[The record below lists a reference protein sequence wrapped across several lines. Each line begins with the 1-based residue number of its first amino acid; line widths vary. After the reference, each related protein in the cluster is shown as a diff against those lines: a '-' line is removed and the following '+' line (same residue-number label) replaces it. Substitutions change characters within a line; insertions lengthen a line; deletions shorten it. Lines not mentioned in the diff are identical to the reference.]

1 MLIQKLILAPIA
13 EGGNNLN
20 TVEEMEHV
28 QELQYQKAKRE
39 QSFTRK
45 LLRNRFAAI
54 GLIII
59 ILLILTAIFAPFLAT
74 HDPYSMDVTKSLLK
88 PGDSGHILG
97 TDSYG
102 RDIYSRIIYGARVSL
117 LVGISAMVFGA
128 VFGSFLGL
136 ISGYFGG
143 KIDTIIMRIM
153 DGMMAFPFIL
163 LAIVL
168 MTVLGQGLVNVII
181 AIGISNIPGFARV
194 IRGQVINVKESDYI
208 EVTRSL
214 GATHRRTIFKHILPN
229 SIPPLIVYATMSV
242 AGAIISEASLSF
254 LGLGVQPPTASWGSM
269 LQEGKNFLVISPELA
284 NFSGLAILI
293 TVLGINLFGDGLR
306 DALDPRMKL

>member
-1 MLIQKLILAPIA
+1 MNTIQEIEQAR
-13 EGGNNLN
+13 
-20 TVEEMEHV
+20 
-28 QELQYQKAKRE
+28 ELQYQKARKE
-39 QSFTRK
+39 QSFMRK
-45 LLRNRFAAI
+45 LLRNRFAAL
-54 GLIII
+54 GLIV
-59 ILLILTAIFAPFLAT
+59 ILLLVLTAIFAPFFAT
-74 HDPYSMDVTKSLLK
+74 HSPNSMDVTKTLLG
-88 PGDSGHILG
+88 PGKEGHILG

-102 RDIYSRIIYGARVSL
+102 RDIYSRIVYGARISL
-117 LVGISAMVFGA
+117 IVGISAVLFGA
-128 VFGSFLGL
+128 VLGSALGI

-143 KIDTIIMRIM
+143 RTDSIIMRIM

-194 IRGQVINVKESDYI
+194 VRGQVLNVKEAEYI

-214 GATHRRTIFKHILPN
+214 GAKHGRIIFKHIVPN
-229 SIPPLIVYATMSV
+229 SIAPLIVYATMGI
-242 AGAIISEASLSF
+242 AGAIISEAALSF

-269 LQEGKNFLVISPELA
+269 LQEGKNFLVLSPELA
-284 NFSGLAILI
+284 TFSGLAILI

-306 DALDPRMKL
+306 DALDPKMKL

>member
-1 MLIQKLILAPIA
+1 M
-13 EGGNNLN
+13 
-20 TVEEMEHV
+20 
-28 QELQYQKAKRE
+28 
-39 QSFTRK
+39 
-45 LLRNRFAAI
+45 
-54 GLIII
+54 
-59 ILLILTAIFAPFLAT
+59 ILLLTATAIFAPYFAT
-74 HDPYSMDVTKSLLK
+74 HDPYEMDVTKTLLG
-88 PGDSGHILG
+88 PGEDGHILG

-102 RDIYSRIIYGARVSL
+102 RDTFSRIVFGARISL
-117 LVGISAMVFGA
+117 LVGVAAVLFGA
-128 VFGSFLGL
+128 VLGSLLGL

-143 KIDTIIMRIM
+143 RTDAIIMRII

-194 IRGQVINVKESDYI
+194 VRGQVLTVKESEFI

-214 GATHRRTIFKHILPN
+214 GAKHGRILFKHVVPN
-229 SIPPLIVYATMSV
+229 SVAPLIVYATMSV

-269 LQEGKNFLVISPELA
+269 LQEGKNFLVLSPELA
-284 NFSGLAILI
+284 TFSGLVILI

-306 DALDPRMKL
+306 DALDPKMKL

>member
-1 MLIQKLILAPIA
+1 
-13 EGGNNLN
+13 
-20 TVEEMEHV
+20 MEV
-28 QELQYQKAKRE
+28 QTKMESMEQIEQARDLQYEKAKRE

-45 LLRNRFAAI
+45 LLRNRFAAFGLCFI
-54 GLIII
+54 VLLII
-59 ILLILTAIFAPFLAT
+59 TAIFAPFLST
-74 HDPYSMDVTKSLLK
+74 HDPNEMEVTESFL
-88 PGDSGHILG
+88 GVGEEGHILG

-102 RDIYSRIIYGARVSL
+102 RDIYSRIVYGSRISL
-117 LVGISAMVFGA
+117 LVGISAVLFGA
-128 VFGSFLGL
+128 IFGSILGL

-143 KIDTIIMRIM
+143 KTDSIIMRII

-168 MTVLGQGLVNVII
+168 MTVLGRGLINVII

-194 IRGQVINVKESDYI
+194 VRGQVLNIKEAEYI

-214 GATHRRTIFKHILPN
+214 GAKHGRILFRHIVPN
-229 SIPPLIVYATMSV
+229 SIAPLIVYATMGV

-254 LGLGVQPPTASWGSM
+254 LGLGVKPPTASWGSM
-269 LQEGKNFLVISPELA
+269 LKEGKDFLVLSPELA
-284 NFSGLAILI
+284 TFSGLAILI

-306 DALDPRMKL
+306 DALDPKMKL

>member
-1 MLIQKLILAPIA
+1 MDTA
-13 EGGNNLN
+13 ESI
-20 TVEEMEHV
+20 E
-28 QELQYQKAKRE
+28 QAKELQYQKAKKE
-39 QSFTRK
+39 QSFLRK
-45 LLRNRFAAI
+45 LLRNRFAAL
-54 GLIII
+54 GLLVIF
-59 ILLILTAIFAPFLAT
+59 LLILTAIFAPFIAT
-74 HDPYSMDVTKSLLK
+74 HDPYAMNTAKSLLNA
-88 PGDSGHILG
+88 GESGHLLG

-102 RDIYSRIIYGARVSL
+102 RDIFSRIIYGSRISL
-117 LVGISAMVFGA
+117 IVGISAVLFGA
-128 VFGSFLGL
+128 IFGSFLGL

-143 KIDTIIMRIM
+143 KTDTVIMRFM

-194 IRGQVINVKESDYI
+194 VRGQVLTVKEMEYI

-214 GATHRRTIFKHILPN
+214 GAKHGRIILRHIVPN
-229 SIPPLIVYATMSV
+229 SIAPLIVYATMGI

-269 LQEGKNFLVISPELA
+269 LQEGKDYLVLSPELA
-284 NFSGLAILI
+284 TFSGLAILI
-293 TVLGINLFGDGLR
+293 IVLGINLFGDGLR
-306 DALDPRMKL
+306 DALDPKMKL

>member
-1 MLIQKLILAPIA
+1 M
-13 EGGNNLN
+13 
-20 TVEEMEHV
+20 EELE
-28 QELQYQKAKRE
+28 QAKELQYKKSKKE
-39 QSFTRK
+39 QSFMRK
-45 LLRNRFAAI
+45 LLRNRFAAL
-54 GLIII
+54 GLFV
-59 ILLILTAIFAPFLAT
+59 ILVLILTAIFAPFFAT
-74 HDPYSMDVTKSLLK
+74 HDPYVMDVTNTLLG
-88 PGDSGHILG
+88 PGEAGHILG

-102 RDIYSRIIYGARVSL
+102 RDIFSRIVYGARVSL
-117 LVGISAMVFGA
+117 IVGISAVLFGA
-128 VFGSFLGL
+128 VFGSSLGL

-143 KIDTIIMRIM
+143 RTDAIIMRFM

-163 LAIVL
+163 LAITL

-194 IRGQVINVKESDYI
+194 VRGQVLNVKESEFI

-214 GATHRRTIFKHILPN
+214 GAKHGRILFMHIVPN
-229 SIPPLIVYATMSV
+229 SIAPLIVYATMGV

-269 LQEGKNFLVISPELA
+269 LQEGKDFLVLSPELA
-284 NFSGLAILI
+284 TISGLAILI

-306 DALDPRMKL
+306 DALDPKMKL

>member
-1 MLIQKLILAPIA
+1 
-13 EGGNNLN
+13 
-20 TVEEMEHV
+20 ME
-28 QELQYQKAKRE
+28 QAKELQYQKAKKE
-39 QSFTRK
+39 QSFIRK
-45 LLRNRFAAI
+45 LLRNRFAAL
-54 GLIII
+54 GLFV
-59 ILLILTAIFAPFLAT
+59 ILLLLIVASFAPFIAT
-74 HDPYSMDVTKSLLK
+74 HPPNQMEVGNTLLG
-88 PGDSGHILG
+88 PGEAGHLLG

-102 RDIYSRIIYGARVSL
+102 RDIFSRIVYGARISL
-117 LVGISAMVFGA
+117 IVGISAVLFGA
-128 VFGSFLGL
+128 IFGSLLGL

-143 KIDTIIMRIM
+143 KTDTVIMRFI

-194 IRGQVINVKESDYI
+194 FRGQVLSVKESEYI

-214 GATHRRTIFKHILPN
+214 GAKHGRILFRHIVPN
-229 SIPPLIVYATMSV
+229 SVAPLIVYATMGV

-269 LQEGKNFLVISPELA
+269 LQEGKNYLVLSPELA
-284 NFSGLAILI
+284 TFSGLAILI

-306 DALDPRMKL
+306 DALDPKMKL

>member
-1 MLIQKLILAPIA
+1 M
-13 EGGNNLN
+13 N
-20 TVEEMEHV
+20 TMEELE
-28 QELQYQKAKRE
+28 QAKELQYKKSKKE
-39 QSFTRK
+39 QSFMRK
-45 LLRNRFAAI
+45 LLRNRFAAL
-54 GLIII
+54 GLFV
-59 ILLILTAIFAPFLAT
+59 ILVLILTAIFAPFFAT
-74 HDPYSMDVTKSLLK
+74 HDPYVMDVTNTLLG
-88 PGDSGHILG
+88 PGEAGHILG

-102 RDIYSRIIYGARVSL
+102 RDIFSRIVYGARVSL
-117 LVGISAMVFGA
+117 IVGISAVLFGA
-128 VFGSFLGL
+128 VFGSSLGL

-143 KIDTIIMRIM
+143 RTDAIIMRFM

-163 LAIVL
+163 LAITL

-194 IRGQVINVKESDYI
+194 VRGQVLNVKESEFI

-214 GATHRRTIFKHILPN
+214 GAKHGRILFMHIVPN
-229 SIPPLIVYATMSV
+229 SIAPLIVYATMGV

-269 LQEGKNFLVISPELA
+269 LQEGKDFLVLSPELA
-284 NFSGLAILI
+284 TISGLAILI

-306 DALDPRMKL
+306 DALDPKMKL